1 MNLKKKLIATI
12 QVKNKSDIEIY
23 KNLEDASDIILW
35 DSSGYEKSL
44 SWNHSWIK
52 DIKIKGE
59 KMIAGN
65 ITKDKLGN
73 LSKLA
78 DIIDVSGALETNK
91 VKDTQKII
99 EFVKCLKKLIMKIKK
114 GKLLIDQH
122 DKNFMYG
129 GKFGGNFVPETLKKP
144 IDDLTKLFTK
154 LRKDKKFL
162 KERDEYFK
170 SYIGSPT
177 PFIKLENLT
186 DYLKGAQIYAK
197 VVSEANGGAH
207 KIYNAT
213 VHCLNRKKSREK
225 IYSW

>member
-1 MNLKKKLIATI
+1 M
-12 QVKNKSDIEIY
+12 
-23 KNLEDASDIILW
+23 W

-99 EFVKCLKKLIMKIKK
+99 EFVKYLKKI
-114 GKLLIDQH
+114 
-122 DKNFMYG
+122 N
-129 GKFGGNFVPETLKKP
+129 N
-144 IDDLTKLFTK
+144 
-154 LRKDKKFL
+154 
-162 KERDEYFK
+162 
-170 SYIGSPT
+170 
-177 PFIKLENLT
+177 EN
-186 DYLKGAQIYAK
+186 
-197 VVSEANGGAH
+197 
-207 KIYNAT
+207 
-213 VHCLNRKKSREK
+213 
-225 IYSW
+225 